1 METTWGQILKS
12 NNISAEEFNSKC
24 EGLENHEIAYRQ
36 LVLITKTLNGNW
48 KADYTNSSQLKYE
61 NVFYDIGTGFSYT
74 DYYCWHSDTSVGSR
88 LCFKNSTIAKHAAVN
103 FIDIYRRFLS

>member
-36 LVLITKTLNGNW
+36 LVLITKTLNGDW
-48 KADYTNSSQLKYE
+48 KAEYKNGSQVKYE
-61 NVFYDIGTGFSYT
+61 NVFYDNGTGFSFYG
-74 DYYCWHSDTSVGSR
+74 YRSWPSDTVVGSR
-88 LCFKNSTIAKHAAVN
+88 LCFKNSTAAKHAAIN
-103 FIDIYRRFLS
+103 FIDIYRKFLA